1 MVSIKEFFELREA
14 GYSVDQIK
22 EYSSFIEQPEQKPDP
37 APASVTSVAPAPQ
50 PVTNIQ
56 LPDPVE
62 AAAKAGSAQ
71 LPKDPTEEQLKDVND
86 TLKNLIGAIRG
97 MNINQ
102 LQMPASGERGAQ
114 DILAEIINPP
124 GKEAKT

>member
-14 GYSVDQIK
+14 GYTVDQIK
-22 EYSSFIEQPEQKPDP
+22 EYSSFIEAPAKDPVPDP
-37 APASVTSVAPAPQ
+37 EPKPEPK
-50 PVTNIQ
+50 
-56 LPDPVE
+56 PDPVE

-71 LPKDPTEEQLKDVND
+71 LPKDPTEEQLRDVND

-102 LQMPASGERGAQ
+102 LQMPAGGERGAQ
-114 DILAEIINPP
+114 EILAEIINPP
-124 GKEAKT
+124 GKEAQNDL

>member
-22 EYSSFIEQPEQKPDP
+22 EYSSFIEQPAKDPAPDPKPEPKPDP
-37 APASVTSVAPAPQ
+37 K
-50 PVTNIQ
+50 
-56 LPDPVE
+56 PDPVE
-62 AAAKAGSAQ
+62 AAAKAGGAQ

-102 LQMPASGERGAQ
+102 LQMPEGQERGAQ
-114 DILAEIINPP
+114 QILAEIINPP

>member
-22 EYSSFIEQPEQKPDP
+22 EYSSFIEAPAKDP
-37 APASVTSVAPAPQ
+37 APEPKPE
-50 PVTNIQ
+50 PK
-56 LPDPVE
+56 PDPVE

>member
-14 GYSVDQIK
+14 GYTVDQIK
-22 EYSSFIEQPEQKPDP
+22 EYSSFIEQPAQDP
-37 APASVTSVAPAPQ
+37 APEPKPEPEQ
-50 PVTNIQ
+50 K
-56 LPDPVE
+56 PDPVE
-62 AAAKAGSAQ
+62 AAARAGGAQ
-71 LPKDPTEEQLKDVND
+71 LPKDPTEDQLKDVND

-114 DILAEIINPP
+114 EILAEIVNPP
-124 GKEAKT
+124 GKGG

>member
-1 MVSIKEFFELREA
+1 MVSIKEFFELRES

-22 EYSSFIEQPEQKPDP
+22 EYSSFIEAPAKDP
-37 APASVTSVAPAPQ
+37 AQEPKPEPK
-50 PVTNIQ
+50 
-56 LPDPVE
+56 PDPVE

-102 LQMPASGERGAQ
+102 LQMPAGGERGAQ

-124 GKEAKT
+124 GKGGK

>member
-22 EYSSFIEQPEQKPDP
+22 EYSSFIEAPAKDPAPEPKPDP
-37 APASVTSVAPAPQ
+37 KPEPK
-50 PVTNIQ
+50 
-56 LPDPVE
+56 PDPVE

-102 LQMPASGERGAQ
+102 LQMPEGQERGAQ
-114 DILAEIINPP
+114 QILAEIINPP

>member
-14 GYSVDQIK
+14 GYTVDQIK
-22 EYSSFIEQPEQKPDP
+22 EYSSFMEQPEQKPE
-37 APASVTSVAPAPQ
+37 Q
-50 PVTNIQ
+50 K
-56 LPDPVE
+56 PDPVE

-71 LPKDPTEEQLKDVND
+71 LPKDPTEEQLRDVND

>member
-14 GYSVDQIK
+14 GYTVEQIK
-22 EYSSFIEQPEQKPDP
+22 EYSTFIEQPAKDP
-37 APASVTSVAPAPQ
+37 APDPKPE
-50 PVTNIQ
+50 PKPEPK
-56 LPDPVE
+56 PDPVE
-62 AAAKAGSAQ
+62 AAAKAGNAQ
-71 LPKDPTEEQLKDVND
+71 LPKDPTEDQLKDVND

-114 DILAEIINPP
+114 EILAEIINPP
-124 GKEAKT
+124 GKEATK

>member
-22 EYSSFIEQPEQKPDP
+22 EYSSFIEAPAKDP
-37 APASVTSVAPAPQ
+37 APDPKPEPTPEPK
-50 PVTNIQ
+50 
-56 LPDPVE
+56 PDPVE

-114 DILAEIINPP
+114 EILAEIINPP
-124 GKEAKT
+124 GKGGK

>member
-22 EYSSFIEQPEQKPDP
+22 EYSSFIEAQAKDP
-37 APASVTSVAPAPQ
+37 APEPKPE
-50 PVTNIQ
+50 PKPE
-56 LPDPVE
+56 LKPDPVE

-114 DILAEIINPP
+114 EILAEIINPP
-124 GKEAKT
+124 GKGG

>member
-14 GYSVDQIK
+14 GYTVEQIK
-22 EYSSFIEQPEQKPDP
+22 EYSSFIEQPAKDPAPDPKPDP
-37 APASVTSVAPAPQ
+37 KPEPK
-50 PVTNIQ
+50 
-56 LPDPVE
+56 PDPVE
-62 AAAKAGSAQ
+62 AAAKAGGAQ
-71 LPKDPTEEQLKDVND
+71 LPKDPTEDQLKDVND

-114 DILAEIINPP
+114 EILAEIVNPP
-124 GKEAKT
+124 GKGG

>member
-1 MVSIKEFFELREA
+1 MVSIKEFVELREA

-22 EYSSFIEQPEQKPDP
+22 EYSSFIEAPAKDP
-37 APASVTSVAPAPQ
+37 APEPKPE
-50 PVTNIQ
+50 PK
-56 LPDPVE
+56 PDPVE

-71 LPKDPTEEQLKDVND
+71 LPKDPTEEQLRDVND

>member
-1 MVSIKEFFELREA
+1 MVSIKEFFELRKA
-14 GYSVDQIK
+14 GYTVDQIK
-22 EYSSFIEQPEQKPDP
+22 EYSSFIEAPAKDPAPEQKPEQKPD
-37 APASVTSVAPAPQ
+37 
-50 PVTNIQ
+50 
-56 LPDPVE
+56 LVE

-71 LPKDPTEEQLKDVND
+71 LPKDPTEDRLRDVND

-102 LQMPASGERGAQ
+102 LQMPTSGERGAQ

-124 GKEAKT
+124 GKEDKNDL

>member
-1 MVSIKEFFELREA
+1 MVSIKEFVELREA

-22 EYSSFIEQPEQKPDP
+22 EYSSFIEAPEKDP
-37 APASVTSVAPAPQ
+37 APEPKPE
-50 PVTNIQ
+50 PK
-56 LPDPVE
+56 PDPVE
-62 AAAKAGSAQ
+62 AAAKAGRAQ

-102 LQMPASGERGAQ
+102 LQMPEGSERGAQ
-114 DILAEIINPP
+114 QILAEIINPP

>member
-14 GYSVDQIK
+14 GYTVEQIK
-22 EYSSFIEQPEQKPDP
+22 EYSSFMEQPEQKPEQKP
-37 APASVTSVAPAPQ
+37 EQT
-50 PVTNIQ
+50 
-56 LPDPVE
+56 PDPVE
-62 AAAKAGSAQ
+62 AAAKAGNAQ
-71 LPKDPTEEQLKDVND
+71 LPKDPTEDQLKDVNE

-102 LQMPASGERGAQ
+102 LQMPAGGERGAQ

-124 GKEAKT
+124 GKGGTK

>member
-22 EYSSFIEQPEQKPDP
+22 EYSSFIEAPAKDP
-37 APASVTSVAPAPQ
+37 APEPKPEAKPEPK
-50 PVTNIQ
+50 PEPK
-56 LPDPVE
+56 LDPVE

-114 DILAEIINPP
+114 EILAEIINPP

>member
-14 GYSVDQIK
+14 GYTVEQIK
-22 EYSSFIEQPEQKPDP
+22 EYSSFREQPEQKPEQTP
-37 APASVTSVAPAPQ
+37 EQKPEQKPEQ
-50 PVTNIQ
+50 Q
-56 LPDPVE
+56 PDPVE

-71 LPKDPTEEQLKDVND
+71 LPKDPTEDQLKDVND
-86 TLKNLIGAIRG
+86 TLKNLIGIIRG

-102 LQMPASGERGAQ
+102 LQMPAGEERGAQ

-124 GKEAKT
+124 GKGGN

>member
-22 EYSSFIEQPEQKPDP
+22 EYSSFMEQPVKDP
-37 APASVTSVAPAPQ
+37 APDPKPE
-50 PVTNIQ
+50 PKPEPK
-56 LPDPVE
+56 PDPVE

-86 TLKNLIGAIRG
+86 TLKNLIGFHMTFSNDHRYLRLDYSSLLKGKNTLI
-97 MNINQ
+97 
-102 LQMPASGERGAQ
+102 
-114 DILAEIINPP
+114 IL
-124 GKEAKT
+124 

>member
-22 EYSSFIEQPEQKPDP
+22 EYSSFIEAPAKDP
-37 APASVTSVAPAPQ
+37 APEPK
-50 PVTNIQ
+50 
-56 LPDPVE
+56 PDPVE

-102 LQMPASGERGAQ
+102 LQMPAIGERGAQ
-114 DILAEIINPP
+114 EILAEIINPP
-124 GKEAKT
+124 GKGG

>member
-22 EYSSFIEQPEQKPDP
+22 EYSSFIEAPAKDP
-37 APASVTSVAPAPQ
+37 APEPKPEPKPESK
-50 PVTNIQ
+50 
-56 LPDPVE
+56 PDPVE

-102 LQMPASGERGAQ
+102 LQMPASGERGEQ
-114 DILAEIINPP
+114 EILAEIINPP

>member
-14 GYSVDQIK
+14 GYTVEQIK
-22 EYSSFIEQPEQKPDP
+22 EYSSFIEAPAKDP
-37 APASVTSVAPAPQ
+37 APEPKPE
-50 PVTNIQ
+50 PK
-56 LPDPVE
+56 PDPVE

-102 LQMPASGERGAQ
+102 LQMPAGGERGAQ
-114 DILAEIINPP
+114 EILAEIINPP

>member
-22 EYSSFIEQPEQKPDP
+22 EYSSFIEAPAKDP
-37 APASVTSVAPAPQ
+37 APEPKPESKPEPK
-50 PVTNIQ
+50 
-56 LPDPVE
+56 PDPVE
-62 AAAKAGSAQ
+62 AVAKAGGAQ
-71 LPKDPTEEQLKDVND
+71 LPKDPTEDQLKDVND

-124 GKEAKT
+124 GKGG

>member
-22 EYSSFIEQPEQKPDP
+22 EYSSFIEAPAKDP
-37 APASVTSVAPAPQ
+37 APEPKPE
-50 PVTNIQ
+50 PK
-56 LPDPVE
+56 PDPVE

-71 LPKDPTEEQLKDVND
+71 LPKDPTEEQLRDVND

-124 GKEAKT
+124 GKGG

>member
-22 EYSSFIEQPEQKPDP
+22 EYSSFIEAPAKDP
-37 APASVTSVAPAPQ
+37 APEPKPE
-50 PVTNIQ
+50 
-56 LPDPVE
+56 PVE

-114 DILAEIINPP
+114 EILAEIINPP
-124 GKEAKT
+124 GKEATK

>member
-22 EYSSFIEQPEQKPDP
+22 EYSSFIEAPAKDP
-37 APASVTSVAPAPQ
+37 APEPKPE
-50 PVTNIQ
+50 PN
-56 LPDPVE
+56 PDPVE
-62 AAAKAGSAQ
+62 AAATAGSAQ
-71 LPKDPTEEQLKDVND
+71 LPKDPTEEQLRDVNN

-102 LQMPASGERGAQ
+102 LQMPAGGERGAQ
-114 DILAEIINPP
+114 EILAEIINPP

>member
-14 GYSVDQIK
+14 GYSVEQIK
-22 EYSSFIEQPEQKPDP
+22 EYSSFIEQPAKDPAPDPKPDP
-37 APASVTSVAPAPQ
+37 KPEPKPEQ
-50 PVTNIQ
+50 K
-56 LPDPVE
+56 PDPVE

-71 LPKDPTEEQLKDVND
+71 LPKDPTEDQLKDVND
-86 TLKNLIGAIRG
+86 TLKSLIGAIRG

-124 GKEAKT
+124 GKEDKK

>member
-14 GYSVDQIK
+14 GYTVDQIK
-22 EYSSFIEQPEQKPDP
+22 EYSSFIEAPAKDP
-37 APASVTSVAPAPQ
+37 APEPKPE
-50 PVTNIQ
+50 PN
-56 LPDPVE
+56 PDPVE

-102 LQMPASGERGAQ
+102 LQMPTSGERGAQ

>member
-22 EYSSFIEQPEQKPDP
+22 EYSSFIEAPAKDP
-37 APASVTSVAPAPQ
+37 APEPKPE
-50 PVTNIQ
+50 PK
-56 LPDPVE
+56 PDPVE
-62 AAAKAGSAQ
+62 AAAKAGNAQ
-71 LPKDPTEEQLKDVND
+71 LPKDPTEDQLKDVND

-102 LQMPASGERGAQ
+102 LQMPASEERGAQ
-114 DILAEIINPP
+114 EILAEIINPP
-124 GKEAKT
+124 GKEGKK

>member
-1 MVSIKEFFELREA
+1 MVSIKEFLELRVA

-22 EYSSFIEQPEQKPDP
+22 EYSSFIEQPAKDP
-37 APASVTSVAPAPQ
+37 APEPKPE
-50 PVTNIQ
+50 PEPK
-56 LPDPVE
+56 PDPVE
-62 AAAKAGSAQ
+62 AAAKAASAQ

-114 DILAEIINPP
+114 EILAEIINPP
-124 GKEAKT
+124 GKGG

>member
-22 EYSSFIEQPEQKPDP
+22 EYSSFIEAPAKDP
-37 APASVTSVAPAPQ
+37 APEPKPE
-50 PVTNIQ
+50 PKPEPEPK
-56 LPDPVE
+56 PDPVE

>member
-22 EYSSFIEQPEQKPDP
+22 EYSSFIEAPAKDPDP
-37 APASVTSVAPAPQ
+37 EPKPEPK
-50 PVTNIQ
+50 PKPKPEPK
-56 LPDPVE
+56 PDPVE

-102 LQMPASGERGAQ
+102 LQMPADKEREAQ

>member
-22 EYSSFIEQPEQKPDP
+22 EYSSFIEAPAKDP
-37 APASVTSVAPAPQ
+37 APDPKPE
-50 PVTNIQ
+50 PKPEPK
-56 LPDPVE
+56 PDPVE

-71 LPKDPTEEQLKDVND
+71 LPKDPTEDQLKDVND
-86 TLKNLIGAIRG
+86 TLKSLIGAIRG

-102 LQMPASGERGAQ
+102 LQMPTGGERGAQ

>member
-22 EYSSFIEQPEQKPDP
+22 EYSSFAEAQQPEQKPEP
-37 APASVTSVAPAPQ
+37 APEQILADAVR
-50 PVTNIQ
+50 
-56 LPDPVE
+56 PDPP
-62 AAAKAGSAQ
+62 Q
-71 LPKDPTEEQLKDVND
+71 DPTQEQVKEIKD
-86 TLKNLIGAIRG
+86 TLSMLLGAVRG

-102 LQMPASGERGAQ
+102 LQMPAGGDRTEH

-124 GKEAKT
+124 GKGGK